1 MLVLRSRLSLQST
14 PMCQESVGLIRCCQ
28 TQAYNTSV
36 KHDTTNLS
44 RRISNPAHAM
54 FRHSTG
60 HRKDHNQSGL
70 STRAQGV
77 QRSQYEEGHLQNAAR
92 QVLSLRSE
100 LDSLR
105 TKQLSAACSGAI
117 NKLDALCQSGH
128 HEEVAAALAQ
138 VHSCNQTIYRPYLLP
153 REIKSYGLGW
163 ALLLSIELVDMTE
176 CGHRI

>member
-1 MLVLRSRLSLQST
+1 MLVLRSRHSLQST
-14 PMCQESVGLIRCCQ
+14 PMSQQGIGLIRCCQ
-28 TQAYNTSV
+28 TLAARNTSV

-44 RRISNPAHAM
+44 RRISNPTHAM
-54 FRHSTG
+54 FRLKTG
-60 HRKDHNQSGL
+60 HRRDHSQRGL

-77 QRSQYEEGHLQNAAR
+77 QQSQCEEGHLQNAAR

-117 NKLDALCQSGH
+117 NKLYALCQSGH

-138 VHSCNQTIYRPYLLP
+138 VHSCN
-153 REIKSYGLGW
+153 
-163 ALLLSIELVDMTE
+163 
-176 CGHRI
+176 